1 MSGYWPSTWPAE
13 DGGPRRLQVVVDG
26 ALDVGTDT
34 LVAQP
39 RPVLGA
45 TMLVQRDV
53 GQLYLQGAI
62 IGPDSTAWVERID
75 PRTLEPIERVDDL
88 PAGPWWPGG
97 ILAHANGD
105 LYVTQGRWCHRLG
118 PDLSVRAAR
127 ELPRDRPYNSLLAL
141 PDGTLV
147 MKDMSSLDEQ
157 PSQVLVLDPDDLAV
171 LATHDLPEGSI
182 ARISAD
188 DHTVAVVGMQQLFA
202 LECSTEA
209 IREVGRSRYRTIEG
223 QTFGWDPVLDHS
235 GTAWFLDNGEG
246 TEAFSGS
253 FVGQTSSTAP
263 LHLVAAEW
271 PPVGTASAP
280 VLREVCGMPGGLIAN
295 PPVVVESCGVVIGY
309 DSSNGIMTAWRSPGD
324 RAASS
329 RLWQRQ
335 QNHASHCLVFE
346 RSGEVVTMDY
356 DVARG
361 MDRCVVLDAATGH
374 ERGRVDT
381 GSPVQ
386 SVLFPCPGWE
396 RDFYLLTMTT
406 LTRVSVA

>member
-1 MSGYWPSTWPAE
+1 VA
-13 DGGPRRLQVVVDG
+13 DG
-26 ALDVGTDT
+26 ALDVGADS

-39 RPVLGA
+39 RAVLGG
-45 TMLVQRDV
+45 TMLVHRDV
-53 GQLYLQGAI
+53 GQLYLEGAV

-75 PRTLEPIERVDDL
+75 PRTLEPIERIDEL

-118 PDLSVRAAR
+118 PDLSVRAACK
-127 ELPRDRPYNSLLAL
+127 LPRDRPYNSLLAL

-147 MKDMSSLDEQ
+147 MKDMSSNDDE
-157 PSQVLVLDPDDLAV
+157 PSQMIVLDPDDLATID
-171 LATHDLPEGSI
+171 THDLPEGSI

-188 DHTVAVVGMQQLFA
+188 QHTVAVVGMQHLFA
-202 LECSTEA
+202 LECSGDG
-209 IREVGRSRYRTIEG
+209 IREVGRVPYRTIEG

-235 GTAWFLDNGEG
+235 GKAWFLDNGEG

-253 FVGQTSSTAP
+253 FVGQTSSQAP
-263 LHLVAAEW
+263 LHVVAAAW
-271 PPVGTASAP
+271 PPVEVPSAIE
-280 VLREVCGMPGGLIAN
+280 LREVCGVPGGLIAN
-295 PPVVVESCGVVIGY
+295 PPIVVESRGVVIGY
-309 DSSNGIMTAWRSPGD
+309 DSSNGIMTGWRSDDATP
-324 RAASS
+324 
-329 RLWQRQ
+329 LWQRQ
-335 QNHASHCLVFE
+335 QNHASHGLVFE

-356 DVARG
+356 DVVRG
-361 MDRCVVLDAATGH
+361 MDQCVVIDAATGD

-396 RDFYLLTMTT
+396 RDVYVVTMTT
-406 LTRVSVA
+406 LTRVRVV